1 MTREAAG
8 WNSSGRLR
16 SGFGMPGAK
25 SMLGAYLRDESGQAM
40 TEYVL
45 IIALVALPIWA
56 LFRIAIVA
64 FLNVF
69 ISNMLSSFT
78 RG

>member
-1 MTREAAG
+1 MDKTLVG
-8 WNSSGRLR
+8 Q
-16 SGFGMPGAK
+16 F
-25 SMLGAYLRDESGQAM
+25 LRDESGQAM
-40 TEYVL
+40 TEYIL

>member
-1 MTREAAG
+1 M
-8 WNSSGRLR
+8 LR
-16 SGFGMPGAK
+16 
-25 SMLGAYLRDESGQAM
+25 AYFRDESGQAM
-40 TEYVL
+40 TEYIL